1 MAFLDKKSQKQNRIS
16 IESIQIKVDPIQSEH
31 AIRKQDCLQRSS
43 KVCQKLI
50 ISVSKSEYQFLW
62 SVSFHWCNHT
72 SQKNGTV

>member
-1 MAFLDKKSQKQNRIS
+1 MAFLDKKSQKQDRMS

-50 ISVSKSEYQFLW
+50 ISVTKSE
-62 SVSFHWCNHT
+62 
-72 SQKNGTV
+72 